1 MGGQVQMAFVTLSSA
16 LPHIK
21 SGKLRAIALAHSKRS
36 PTLPSVPTFTQ
47 AGLPFQAAR
56 GSVSSARR
64 PCRPACVRRSTRT

>member
-47 AGLPFQAAR
+47 AGLPFQAAVVR
-56 GSVSSARR
+56 SLQPGDHAAR
-64 PCRPACVRRSTRT
+64 PSRSTRT